1 MKHHVRRTPHKA
13 RTRFRSSI
21 GALLVAAVLAQP
33 ATLAATPPTK
43 APVTE
48 ASITRAP
55 STRASIT
62 KLSTVQTS
70 PAVTPDAVGRPAL
83 TIFDIFTFQTVTKSG
98 APGRWDPCVPISW
111 RLYKPGAPK
120 GAVALLKKSFNK
132 VSAITGLV
140 FEYRGYAPRSAVRGG
155 TAGITIGFMPRSS
168 MLEVEGV
175 PDASGSASLS
185 GFEMADGRI
194 VYTSATVTLLRSRF
208 SPRAKVSVW
217 EPLILHELGHAV
229 GLDHVDD
236 RSQVMYPYEQS
247 FRSYQ
252 YGDEAGLKL
261 LGAAAGCNPISP

>member
-1 MKHHVRRTPHKA
+1 MTKLVRRNLLKGRPL
-13 RTRFRSSI
+13 FRSVI
-21 GALLVAAVLAQP
+21 GALLVAALLAQP
-33 ATLAATPPTK
+33 SSLAAAPPTEVASTK
-43 APVTE
+43 A
-48 ASITRAP
+48 
-55 STRASIT
+55 
-62 KLSTVQTS
+62 STV
-70 PAVTPDAVGRPAL
+70 AAPDSVGRPAL
-83 TIFDIFTFQTVTKSG
+83 TIFDIFTFQAVTKSG
-98 APGRWDPCVPISW
+98 APGRWDPCVPITW

-120 GAVALLKKSFNK
+120 GVVAQLKKSFNK

-168 MLEVEGV
+168 MLAVEGV
-175 PDASGSASLS
+175 PDASGSAAVS

-217 EPLILHELGHAV
+217 EPLILHELGHV
-229 GLDHVDD
+229 IGLDHVDD
-236 RSQVMYPYEQS
+236 PAQVMYPYEQK

-261 LGAAAGCNPISP
+261 LGRAAGCNPATLSPAPGS